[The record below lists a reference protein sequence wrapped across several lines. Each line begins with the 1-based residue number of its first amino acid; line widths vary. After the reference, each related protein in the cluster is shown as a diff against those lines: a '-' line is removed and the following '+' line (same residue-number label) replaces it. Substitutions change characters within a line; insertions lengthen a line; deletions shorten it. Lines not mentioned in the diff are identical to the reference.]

1 MRRSTFSRQG
11 GNSVVRS
18 QCSLST
24 MLALMSDEAPICP
37 EHNVPMRRRKVAG
50 SMVGIYQWKC
60 EAPDCGEYRLIEPG
74 K

>member
-1 MRRSTFSRQG
+1 
-11 GNSVVRS
+11 
-18 QCSLST
+18 